1 MEEMSSTRLAI
12 TPLID
17 KTRYGCGVIGAG
29 YPCEITSDAVEF
41 INSIATE
48 TYTTGTGRVDY
59 TISHPASIYN
69 DVVSEGRC
77 LTQAVLD
84 YIFNHVLIQGID
96 YEMNFEELM
105 KGEP

>member
-12 TPLID
+12 TPLIG
-17 KTRYGCGVIGAG
+17 KTRYGCGVVGAG
-29 YPCEITSDAVEF
+29 YPCKITSDEVEL
-41 INSIATE
+41 ISNIATE
-48 TYTTGTGRVDY
+48 ICAMGTSRVDY

-84 YIFNHVLIQGID
+84 YIFNHVSIQGID